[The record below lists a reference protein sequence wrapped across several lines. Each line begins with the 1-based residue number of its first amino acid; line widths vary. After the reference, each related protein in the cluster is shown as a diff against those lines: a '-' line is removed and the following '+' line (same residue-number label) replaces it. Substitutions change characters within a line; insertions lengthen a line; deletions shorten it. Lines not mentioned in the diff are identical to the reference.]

1 MRTSVLNNLVTR
13 SGQTRDEI
21 ALKMGITRMQLYRL
35 LTNPKRMRIDQMLQL
50 AQILNKSPRHIISLI
65 RCL

>member
-1 MRTSVLNNLVTR
+1 MVAR
-13 SGQTRDEI
+13 SGKTRDEI
-21 ALKMGITRMQLYRL
+21 AQKMGITRMQLYRL

-50 AQILNKSPRHIISLI
+50 SQILGKSPRYIISLI

>member
-13 SGQTRDEI
+13 SGRTRDEI

>member
-1 MRTSVLNNLVTR
+1 MRTSILNNLVTR